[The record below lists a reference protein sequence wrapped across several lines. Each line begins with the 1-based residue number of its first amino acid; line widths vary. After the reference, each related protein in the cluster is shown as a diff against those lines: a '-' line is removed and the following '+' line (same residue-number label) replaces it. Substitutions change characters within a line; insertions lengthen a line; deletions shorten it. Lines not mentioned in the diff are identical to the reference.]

1 MRSLNPFGRRAR
13 DPQTTRRDPAPSRVS
28 YRLHRLWLTPFF
40 RVALRVGLP
49 AFALAFGGGLYLSS
63 PDRRADIGSI
73 YVDLR
78 EHVKNRPEFLVTL
91 LSVDGASPEL
101 AQVVRETLSLPLPQ
115 SSLDIDLEAAR
126 ASLAALDPISD
137 VQMRV
142 QPGGILQV
150 LVTEREP
157 AIVWRMPQGVFLLDE
172 EGTRVA
178 QIESR
183 LLREDLPLIA
193 GEGAEKAVPEALAIL
208 ASAGPILPRVRGL
221 VRMGARRWD
230 IVLDRDQRILLPV
243 DQPIRALE
251 RLLALDQAAEL
262 LERDVLAVDL
272 RLQDRPTLRLAPF
285 ALAEL
290 RRMRGIISVESDL

>member
-1 MRSLNPFGRRAR
+1 MRSLNPFAR
-13 DPQTTRRDPAPSRVS
+13 KTTEPHPARRDPAPSRVS

-49 AFALAFGGGLYLSS
+49 AFALAFGGGLYLAD
-63 PDRRADIGSI
+63 PDRRADLGSI

-91 LSVDGASPEL
+91 LSVEGASPEL
-101 AQVVRETLSLPLPQ
+101 AQAVRVKLALPLPQ

-126 ASLAALDPISD
+126 ASLATLDPISD

-157 AIVWRMPQGVFLLDE
+157 AIVWRMPQGVFLLDA

-183 LLREDLPLIA
+183 TAREDLPLIA
-193 GEGAEKAVPEALAIL
+193 GDGAETAVPEALSIL

-221 VRMGARRWD
+221 VRMGGRRWD

-272 RLQDRPTLRLAPF
+272 RLQDRPTVRLAPY

-290 RRMRGIISVESDL
+290 RRMRGIIPAENEL

>member
-230 IVLDRDQRILLPV
+230 IVLDREQRILLPV

>member
-49 AFALAFGGGLYLSS
+49 GFALAFGGGLYLSS

-142 QPGGILQV
+142 QPVGILQV

>member
-49 AFALAFGGGLYLSS
+49 GFALAFGGGLYLSS

-230 IVLDRDQRILLPV
+230 IVLDREQRILLPV

>member
-40 RVALRVGLP
+40 RVAFRVGLP
-49 AFALAFGGGLYLSS
+49 GFALAFGGGLYLSS

-142 QPGGILQV
+142 QPVGILQV

-230 IVLDRDQRILLPV
+230 IVLDREQRILLPV

>member
-13 DPQTTRRDPAPSRVS
+13 HPQTTRRDPAPSRVS

-49 AFALAFGGGLYLSS
+49 GFALAFGGGLYLSS
-63 PDRRADIGSI
+63 PDRRADISSI

-230 IVLDRDQRILLPV
+230 IVLDREQRILLPV

>member
-1 MRSLNPFGRRAR
+1 
-13 DPQTTRRDPAPSRVS
+13 
-28 YRLHRLWLTPFF
+28 LWLTPFF

-49 AFALAFGGGLYLSS
+49 GFVLAFGGGLYLSS
-63 PDRRADIGSI
+63 PDRRADLGSI

-101 AQVVRETLSLPLPQ
+101 AQIVRETLSLPLPQ

-142 QPGGILQV
+142 LPIGILQV
-150 LVTEREP
+150 FVTEREP
-157 AIVWRMPQGVFLLDE
+157 AIVWRMPQGVFLLDA
-172 EGTRVA
+172 EGARVA

-193 GEGAEKAVPEALAIL
+193 GEGAEKVVPEALAIL
-208 ASAGPILPRVRGL
+208 ASAGPILARVRGL

-230 IVLDRDQRILLPV
+230 MVLDRDQRILLPV

-262 LERDVLAVDL
+262 LERDVLVVDL
-272 RLQDRPTLRLAPF
+272 RLQDRPTLRLAPY

-290 RRMRGIISVESDL
+290 RRMRGIIPVENDL